1 MVPQH
6 IVKQPALNI
15 FVRVEPEPEDGLG
28 VTEQLGVFLEWN
40 FPYFE
45 GPVKVNYLIGKPS
58 VPPF

>member
-1 MVPQH
+1 MVSQH
-6 IVKQPALNI
+6 KVKQPALKI

-40 FPYFE
+40 FLDFE
-45 GPVKVNYLIGKPS
+45 GPVKVYYLIDKPS